1 MEQSESIKQLA
12 AAMVK
17 AQGEIEGAAK
27 DKVNPHFKSRYA
39 DLSSIWE
46 ACKPALNGNGIAVLQ
61 SLAPSDGG
69 TLALETVLLHSSGE
83 WLRGK
88 AVVPLGK
95 NDPQGFGSAL
105 TYARRYSLAAMV
117 GVCPEDDDGE
127 GAQGRGPQR
136 RQPQQQ
142 PSRQPKTTYEFG
154 PGVTPP
160 EKNGEDLDHFRT
172 ELHGAFLTRG
182 FTVDEEKAA
191 VVAALKSF
199 GVTRI
204 NELDV
209 PQRTWLLQDV
219 RQGKADKIK
228 AGAPAESK
236 A

>member
-1 MEQSESIKQLA
+1 
-12 AAMVK
+12 MVK

-105 TYARRYSLAAMV
+105 TYARRYSLASMV

-142 PSRQPKTTYEFG
+142 QPSRQPKTTYEFG
-154 PGVTPP
+154 PAGITPP
-160 EKNGEDLDHFRT
+160 EKNGEDLDHFRA
-172 ELHGAFLTRG
+172 ELHGEFLKRA

-191 VVAALKSF
+191 VVAALKSY

-204 NELDV
+204 SEMDV

-219 RQGKADKIK
+219 RKGVADKFK
-228 AGAPAESK
+228 AGGVLAESK